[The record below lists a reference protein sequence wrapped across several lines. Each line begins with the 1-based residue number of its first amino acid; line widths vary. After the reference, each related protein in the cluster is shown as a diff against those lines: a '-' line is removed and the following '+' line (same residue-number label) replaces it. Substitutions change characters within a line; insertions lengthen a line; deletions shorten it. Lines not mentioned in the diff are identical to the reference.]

1 MTAVV
6 VSLVLAAAW
15 LTAGIL
21 IPLEWHDRADLMPVA
36 WVAYLMGVFNL
47 VKAWA
52 QYRAR
57 KRRAARGR
65 PYRAGEAP
73 PVRRTP

>member
-15 LTAGIL
+15 FTAGIF
-21 IPLEWHDRADLMPVA
+21 IPLTFHDRADLLPVA
-36 WVAYLMGVFNL
+36 WVAYLMGIFNL

-57 KRRAARGR
+57 KRRAAADR
-65 PYRAGEAP
+65 PYREGEAP
-73 PVRRTP
+73 PVRRSP